1 MTTFSNYLPQS
12 LVLAGT
18 LSLANAAG
26 CGSASP
32 TATENP
38 ALASASASSSSAAA
52 PRSSSSAVASASSSA
67 TAYVPTPSTETD
79 PLAVQLQGRAG
90 IATMCIETRSY
101 VDPQTGKIITPSIY
115 IDKMPAEGIDTLY
128 KPGSPA
134 EQKWNL
140 FLNPTDEKRKQWLSD
155 TDIPAQAKAAFEL
168 VKKLDK
174 DKDGIITAAEFEKGE
189 KGVSKEDLLIDLA
202 FLTSLRCDNLFL
214 NEGPLNVVNP
224 EEFPTVQGLRAELA
238 ATKAAAKKKIEDTQ
252 AELEQTKYAFYGT
265 SLLSGLLAAGL
276 IASKVRNRRSQK
288 AEGGKTTTQP
298 VAATTTPSP
307 TRSENTATPSTAAP
321 ATNAQ
326 AQFDDILSAIED
338 APASTPQPPAG
349 GATPPPLPGGTPPS
363 TTT

>member
-1 MTTFSNYLPQS
+1 MTNFSSYLPQS

-32 TATENP
+32 TATENL

-238 ATKAAAKKKIEDTQ
+238 ATKAAAKKKIEDLQT
-252 AELEQTKYAFYGT
+252 ELERTQYVAALI
-265 SLLSGLLAAGL
+265 SALLAAGL
-276 IASKVRNRRSQK
+276 
-288 AEGGKTTTQP
+288 
-298 VAATTTPSP
+298 VAAIVRSRKKDESTPSALRTGAQVHTDGSVAAIP
-307 TRSENTATPSTAAP
+307 TPDP
-321 ATNAQ
+321 VPQAQ

-338 APASTPQPPAG
+338 APASAPQPPTG

-363 TTT
+363 TST